1 MQQQQQPTINKLCI
15 AALLCLVSSATI
27 AQQGGG
33 APSEKY
39 GCRNNSPGTMAVEKG
54 AACMPTGRSG
64 DPFVFCTEG
73 MPEHGWISINPLAG
87 RWQAITQ
94 YYNPMWTDTFEQI
107 CPQVKQMGNWQGNT
121 APSLT
126 PYSH

>member
-1 MQQQQQPTINKLCI
+1 MQQPTINKLCI

-54 AACMPTGRSG
+54 ASCMPTGRSS

-73 MPEHGWISINPLAG
+73 MPQHGWVSLSPLTG
-87 RWQAITQ
+87 MWMAITWKP
-94 YYNPMWTDTFEQI
+94 NLMWVDTFEQI
-107 CPQVKQMGNWQGNT
+107 CPRAGKMGNWQGGG